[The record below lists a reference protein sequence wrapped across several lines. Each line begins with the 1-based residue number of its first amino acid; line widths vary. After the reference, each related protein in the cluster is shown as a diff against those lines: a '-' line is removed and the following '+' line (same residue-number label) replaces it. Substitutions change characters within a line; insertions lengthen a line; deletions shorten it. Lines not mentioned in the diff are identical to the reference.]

1 MILEFEFWKEQVD
14 YLQGI
19 LIHFI
24 LVTFPLVWISA
35 TIVHLCSFSINRW
48 FLMISTSKWMFI
60 RCYDCWFQE
69 GSILFKNT
77 RLNATALS
85 IGESCKQLSL
95 LFLVIIIQEY
105 RMNKLTDRTEEIRN
119 RHDSI
124 SVSSV
129 MIPDTVLHYHSH
141 VNKYTSISFFDNLL
155 HQ

>member
-1 MILEFEFWKEQVD
+1 MDVHSLLRLLISRRID
-14 YLQGI
+14 SLQ
-19 LIHFI
+19 
-24 LVTFPLVWISA
+24 
-35 TIVHLCSFSINRW
+35 
-48 FLMISTSKWMFI
+48 
-60 RCYDCWFQE
+60 
-69 GSILFKNT
+69 NT
-77 RLNATALS
+77 RLNVTALS

-105 RMNKLTDRTEEIRN
+105 RMNKLTDRTEETRN

-141 VNKYTSISFFDNLL
+141 VNKYTSISFFDILM